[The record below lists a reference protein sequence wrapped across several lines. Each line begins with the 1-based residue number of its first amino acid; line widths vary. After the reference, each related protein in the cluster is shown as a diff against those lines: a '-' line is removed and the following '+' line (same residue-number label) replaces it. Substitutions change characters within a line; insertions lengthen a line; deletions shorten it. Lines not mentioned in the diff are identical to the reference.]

1 MTPFGSRCQGRAQGD
16 SNEDYPSHTQHAAD
30 NAIPDY
36 TLQEYL
42 NQNQHILSPN
52 PHAEVAR
59 ACLAF
64 LSFDDF
70 GHKLREDRI
79 GIYGYKIPH
88 NKAPPNNPY
97 HLTFYAALSWGY
109 HAQRA
114 GETEEVMGAAV
125 DFVSRPANVAYNWLV
140 FMNAEYLR
148 GPWDEYYTRIMYED
162 LLKDSE
168 LFRLLLPVH
177 FGLEG
182 ILVKLLKRYTRP
194 AENTLD
200 TVISRLACHAAR
212 FGYKEIV
219 RLLLTQKDV
228 DWDMCDS
235 SGENL
240 LLLVDEVTLR
250 TLLQKENCS
259 VNVNNDDGSALHAA
273 VTDSEPSRVRI
284 LLESGADV
292 RGRNKYGEPVI
303 VKVMSSRS
311 FGESEREMMDILLEY
326 KADINAHTPNGS
338 TALHLAVRTPA
349 FGYKVE
355 YLVSKGANLNLP
367 DGLGKTALDIVED
380 SAAGKHTRRSDS
392 DYDHEMVIQIL
403 REAGGKT
410 AKEMSQPSVNEQDPS
425 FPPEWLERL
434 KDIQELESSIDLSK

>member
-1 MTPFGSRCQGRAQGD
+1 MISKYR
-16 SNEDYPSHTQHAAD
+16 SHTQHAAD
-30 NAIPDY
+30 IAIADY

-42 NQNQHILSPN
+42 NKNQDILSPN

-70 GHKLREDRI
+70 SNKTPELWLRQQLL
-79 GIYGYKIPH
+79 YGYETPRD
-88 NKAPPNNPY
+88 KAFIDSPY
-97 HLTFYAALSWGY
+97 HFTFYAVLSWGF

-114 GETEEVMGAAV
+114 GETVEVMVAAI
-125 DFVSRPANVAYNWLV
+125 DFLSRPTNVAYNWV
-140 FMNAEYLR
+140 VIMIAE
-148 GPWDEYYTRIMYED
+148 PWTRLGKWVCGVDPKLMLYED
-162 LLKDSE
+162 LLKDAD

-177 FGLEG
+177 FGLKG
-182 ILVKLLKRYTRP
+182 FLVELLKRHTRP
-194 AENTLD
+194 AENALD

-212 FGYKEIV
+212 RGYEEIV

-259 VNVNNDDGSALHAA
+259 VNVTNDDGSALHAA
-273 VTDSEPSRVRI
+273 VTDWEPSRVRI

-311 FGESEREMMDILLEY
+311 FGESEREMMDLLLEY

-367 DGLGKTALDIVED
+367 DALGKTALDIVED